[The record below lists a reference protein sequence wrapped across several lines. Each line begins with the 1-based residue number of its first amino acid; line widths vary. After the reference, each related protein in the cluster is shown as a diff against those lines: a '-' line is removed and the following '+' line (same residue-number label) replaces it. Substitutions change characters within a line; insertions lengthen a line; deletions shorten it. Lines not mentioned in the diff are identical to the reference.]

1 MGTKSERRGR
11 KVFYWIAEPSY
22 NRVATERTSF
32 WWFRKRLSRVQS
44 SREASSHTE
53 IHKTW
58 NLNYPASRNLLSFVV
73 NFFHISFVFSDF
85 QVHLQQIFYV
95 SHLETFSD
103 IIEWLKYL
111 LKLKGGG
118 ALKGITR
125 LCWRHDYFSSNETRI
140 STSQVNPFIR
150 YPPKH

>member
-73 NFFHISFVFSDF
+73 NFFSYFFCVFRFSSSFAANILRFTLGNIFGYNWVAKVSFEVKRRRCIERHHSFV
-85 QVHLQQIFYV
+85 
-95 SHLETFSD
+95 
-103 IIEWLKYL
+103 LK
-111 LKLKGGG
+111 
-118 ALKGITR
+118 TR
-125 LCWRHDYFSSNETRI
+125 LFFIKWNKNFNFSGQPI
-140 STSQVNPFIR
+140 
-150 YPPKH
+150 H